1 MEARDLLRGQY
12 QQLHKWLHMTIAD
25 CTEDMARRHDSGWEI
40 NPINGIYLHI
50 AMSQD
55 STITRLTGNEQPLL
69 VRGGWDSKLGIDAVS
84 GRQAAESAGSD
95 AELSVARGYMATVTK
110 AVEDFLES
118 ATDEQLLQEVD
129 GPVGKMTAIQMLA
142 NIGVN
147 HVAGH
152 WGEIAALKGVQ
163 GYKGL
168 RF

>member
-1 MEARDLLRGQY
+1 MEAKDLLRGQY

-25 CTEDMARRHDSGWEI
+25 CTEEMARRHDSGWEI
-40 NPINGIYLHI
+40 NPISAIYLHI

-55 STITRLTGNEQPLL
+55 SSITRLTGFDQPLL
-69 VRGGWDSKLGIDAVS
+69 FRDGWDKALGIEGVS
-84 GRQAAESAGSD
+84 GRQVAESAGSA
-95 AELSVARGYMATVTK
+95 AELSVVRGYMGAVTK

-118 ATDEQLLQEVD
+118 ATDAQLQREVD
-129 GPVGKMTAIQMLA
+129 GPVGKTTAIELLA

>member
-40 NPINGIYLHI
+40 NPISAIYLHI

-55 STITRLTGNEQPLL
+55 STISRMTGGQQPLL
-69 VRGGWDSKLGIDAVS
+69 VRDGWDKQLGIEAVS
-84 GRQAAESAGSD
+84 GRQVAESAGPV
-95 AELSVARGYMATVTK
+95 AELSVVRGYMGAVTK

-118 ATDEQLLQEVD
+118 ATNEQLQQEVD
-129 GPVGKMTAIQMLA
+129 GPVGKTTAIQMLA